1 MIVNLA
7 DKRRLRIGN
16 EVRLRNAPPTGITLV
31 TKKFYGPG
39 TDQKTF

>member
-7 DKRRLRIGN
+7 QIGN

-31 TKKFYGPG
+31 TKKIMALLLI
-39 TDQKTF
+39 KKLSKELL